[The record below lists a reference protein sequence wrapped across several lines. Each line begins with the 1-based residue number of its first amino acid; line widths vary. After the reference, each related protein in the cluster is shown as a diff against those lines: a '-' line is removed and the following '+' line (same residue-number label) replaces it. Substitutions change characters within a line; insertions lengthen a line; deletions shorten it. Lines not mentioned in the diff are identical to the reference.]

1 MERVV
6 LAYAGGLVDAAVSWL
21 AATYNAEVIAV
32 TLDLGQGRELASV
45 RERALAAGCVR
56 AHVMDVRAEFAD
68 RYILPA
74 LQAGA
79 IYEGAYPLGTAL
91 SRPLIASKL
100 VDIARIEGA
109 TLIAH
114 GCPGHD
120 NDRVRLDLSVR
131 ALEPSFTVIAAAR
144 AMGVTRRTELNTDTN
159 LWGRAIRG
167 GVLDDPWV
175 EAPAHVYA
183 ITADPTAC
191 PQDAAYVDVAFER
204 GVPTAINGVPM
215 PFIDIIGSLGTIAG
229 SHGVGRI
236 DMVED
241 QLVGT
246 KSREIYEAP
255 AAVVLHQ
262 AHRALETV
270 VTTRD
275 LARVKHDLSREY
287 ADLVYNGLWYSPLR
301 QAIDA
306 FVAKTEE
313 HVTGAVRVKLF
324 GSSST
329 VVGRMSPFALS
340 DDGLAAGG
348 ESDGID
354 RESAEGFIK
363 VRGLLAE
370 TLSRRQHNAGKPEGT
385 V

>member
-6 LAYAGGLVDAAVSWL
+6 LAYAGGLVDAAVPWL
-21 AATYNAEVIAV
+21 AETCHAEVIAV
-32 TLDLGQGRELASV
+32 TLDLGQGRDLASV
-45 RERALAAGCVR
+45 RQRALGAGCVR

-100 VDIARIEGA
+100 VEIARIEGA

-131 ALEPSFTVIAAAR
+131 ALEPSFRVIAAAR
-144 AMGVTRRTELNTDTN
+144 AMGLTRRPELNADVN

-175 EAPAHVYA
+175 EAPADVYA
-183 ITADPTAC
+183 ITADPAAC
-191 PQDAAYVDVAFER
+191 PPRAAYVEVAFER

-215 PFIDIIGSLGTIAG
+215 PLIDIIGSLGTIAG
-229 SHGVGRI
+229 NHGVGRI

-262 AHRALETV
+262 AHGALESV
-270 VTTRD
+270 VLPRD
-275 LARVKHDLSREY
+275 LARVKHDLAREY

-301 QAIDA
+301 DAIDT
-306 FVAKTEE
+306 FVTKTQT
-313 HVTGAVRVKLF
+313 HITGTVRIKLF
-324 GSSST
+324 AGTST
-329 VVGRMSPFALS
+329 VVGRTSPFALS
-340 DDGLAAGG
+340 EDTPQPGHGT
-348 ESDGID
+348 DGID
-354 RESAEGFIK
+354 RESAEGFIN
-363 VRGLLAE
+363 VRGLFAE
-370 TLSRRQHNAGKPEGT
+370 TLSRRRHHAGNPAGT

>member
-6 LAYAGGLVDAAVSWL
+6 LAYAGGLVDAAVPWL
-21 AATYNAEVIAV
+21 AETCHAEVIAV

-100 VDIARIEGA
+100 VEIARIEGA

-120 NDRVRLDLSVR
+120 NDRVRLELSVH
-131 ALEPSFTVIAAAR
+131 ALEPSFRVIAAAR
-144 AMGVTRRTELNTDTN
+144 ALGITRRPELNTDVN

-167 GVLDDPWV
+167 GALDDAWI
-175 EAPAHVYA
+175 EAPESIYA
-183 ITADPTAC
+183 ITADPVAC
-191 PQDAAYVDVAFER
+191 PPEAAYVDVSFER

-246 KSREIYEAP
+246 KSREVYEAP

-262 AHRALETV
+262 AHSALESV

-301 QAIDA
+301 EAIDA
-306 FVAKTEE
+306 FVAKSQE
-313 HVTGAVRVKLF
+313 HLTGTIRVKLF
-324 GSSST
+324 TGTST
-329 VVGRMSPFALS
+329 VVGRTSPFAIS
-340 DDGLAAGG
+340 GDGLAAG
-348 ESDGID
+348 SDRDGID
-354 RESAEGFIK
+354 REAAEGFIK
-363 VRGLLAE
+363 VRGLVAE
-370 TLSRRQHNAGKPEGT
+370 TLSRRQHNAGKPAGT